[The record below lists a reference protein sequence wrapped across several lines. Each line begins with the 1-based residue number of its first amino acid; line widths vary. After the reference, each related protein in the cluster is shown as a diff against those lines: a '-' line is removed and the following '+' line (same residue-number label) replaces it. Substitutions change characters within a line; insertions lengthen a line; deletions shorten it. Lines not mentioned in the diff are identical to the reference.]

1 MWVWAG
7 EAWVLC
13 VNGTPEVYPVI
24 ASVVLSPITPSVLC
38 IYEFQ
43 VQWQVLTLGP
53 PILDEMLHLPCVP
66 PMVYRPGGPQLY

>member
-1 MWVWAG
+1 M
-7 EAWVLC
+7 LC

-24 ASVVLSPITPSVLC
+24 AGVVLSPNTPSVLC

-53 PILDEMLHLPCVP
+53 PILDEMLHFPCVP
-66 PMVYRPGGPQLY
+66 PMVYWPGGPQLY